1 MFKVII
7 ESPEPA
13 GLKISKKNACV
24 VEIKEDSKSTSA
36 KIEHTNMI
44 NFFVAQKNPSWSEQ
58 FKNAV
63 KLQPCIDEDNNF
75 DDVTL
80 FEALFHFATIG
91 WKVLFACIPPCE
103 WGGGKPAFI
112 VALAMIGGITAIVA
126 EVATVLGC
134 TVNLKPAVTAIT
146 LVAVGTSL
154 PDTFASMTAAQQS

>member
-1 MFKVII
+1 
-7 ESPEPA
+7 
-13 GLKISKKNACV
+13 
-24 VEIKEDSKSTSA
+24 
-36 KIEHTNMI
+36 MI
-44 NFFVAQKNPSWSEQ
+44 NFFVQQKNPSWSEQ

-63 KLQPCIDEDNNF
+63 KLQPTIDEDNNF
-75 DDVTL
+75 DDVTM

-103 WGGGKPAFI
+103 WGGGKPAFL
-112 VALAMIGGITAIVA
+112 VALAMIGGITAVVA

-134 TVNLKPAVTAIT
+134 TINLKPAVTAIT